1 MTVFLWVS
9 SGEEDIIFPAD
20 TRTDH
25 SIHGFSCSRNAI
37 SQALPSV
44 TAGFF
49 LSDITKFASKNIQGQ
64 LVNSFLYCNISFFMY
79 FFKRKNSV
87 FFI

>member
-49 LSDITKFASKNIQGQ
+49 SLRYQEVCFQERLGATG
-64 LVNSFLYCNISFFMY
+64 
-79 FFKRKNSV
+79 
-87 FFI
+87 